1 MWRKEEEMSNY
12 ITIIK
17 WGICFVVF
25 LVLVIGINSYANLKA
40 ELATSQDQVKV
51 LSSTIEEQNKAID
64 ELKLDVEKY
73 KEQKP
78 QIVEKIVTK
87 YKNVEVK
94 DTTCEETLKS
104 IYNLQQEFFR
114 INK

>member
-1 MWRKEEEMSNY
+1 
-12 ITIIK
+12 
-17 WGICFVVF
+17 
-25 LVLVIGINSYANLKA
+25 
-40 ELATSQDQVKV
+40 
-51 LSSTIEEQNKAID
+51 
-64 ELKLDVEKY
+64 
-73 KEQKP
+73 
-78 QIVEKIVTK
+78 VEKIVTK